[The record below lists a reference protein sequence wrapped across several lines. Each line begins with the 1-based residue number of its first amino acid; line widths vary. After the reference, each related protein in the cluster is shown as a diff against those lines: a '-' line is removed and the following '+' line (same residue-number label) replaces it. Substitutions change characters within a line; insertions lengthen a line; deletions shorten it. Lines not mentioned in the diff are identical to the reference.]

1 MDLWILLWY
10 LIFSGGIDW
19 WLYFLLGV
27 VSAFTGIIAAMLG
40 LGGGF
45 LNIPI
50 MHYVANERISVA
62 IGTSLFIIMFTS
74 FSATVEYA
82 RKGAIDYKLGL
93 ILAVASIPGAFLGA
107 YLTGWIQEIILKS
120 IFGAAL
126 VAVGFSMIFKNRIKN
141 VGSFQ
146 ETLKKEKPEKRSIL
160 GWRRVIKFVNGGS
173 HEYFVNL
180 PLGLIFSF
188 MAGLASG
195 LLGVGGGI
203 VQVPVLNIALGVP
216 MIVAVATS
224 VFIIALTSLAGSFE
238 HIMLGQV
245 NWQIGFVMII
255 GAVIGAQIGARITL
269 KMAPHLL
276 RKIFG
281 VALILI
287 SIQMIYEVLISL

>member
-10 LIFSGGIDW
+10 LIFSGSIDW
-19 WLYFLLGV
+19 WLYLLLGG
-27 VSAFTGIIAAMLG
+27 VSVFTGIIGSMLG

-45 LNIPI
+45 LNVPI
-50 MHYVANERISVA
+50 MHYIANESISVA

-82 RKGAIDYKLGL
+82 RKGFVDYKLGL
-93 ILAVASIPGAFLGA
+93 MLAVASIPGAFLGA
-107 YLTGWIQEIILKS
+107 YLTGWIQEIILKI
-120 IFGAAL
+120 IFGAVL
-126 VAVGFSMIFKNRIKN
+126 VAVGFSMIFKNRIKTL
-141 VGSFQ
+141 GSSQ
-146 ETLKKEKPEKRSIL
+146 ETLKEVKPEKRIL
-160 GWRRVIKFVNGGS
+160 VWKRVIKFVNDES

-180 PLGLIFSF
+180 PLGVVFSF

-195 LLGVGGGI
+195 LLGIGGGI

-224 VFIIALTSLAGSFE
+224 VFIITLTSLVGSFE

-255 GAVIGAQIGARITL
+255 GAVIGAQIGVRITL

-287 SIQMIYEVLISL
+287 STQMIYEALITL